1 MERTIRPLVGA
12 RIELALDLAAQSG
25 AVRVDSAQLEQAVVN
40 LVMNA
45 RDAMPGG
52 GRLHIATRNVVVD
65 EAFARE
71 HAPMRPGRYTTLAVR
86 DTGVGMDEETQSH
99 LFEPFFTTKPG
110 RHGAGLGL
118 ATTYGIVKQSGGY
131 IWTESAPG
139 AGATFTIYLPWHE
152 PVGAAAVPA
161 WDSVGAARG
170 AGAAV
175 AGVDVDA
182 AVG

>member
-1 MERTIRPLVGA
+1 
-12 RIELALDLAAQSG
+12 
-25 AVRVDSAQLEQAVVN
+25 
-40 LVMNA
+40 
-45 RDAMPGG
+45 
-52 GRLHIATRNVVVD
+52 
-65 EAFARE
+65 
-71 HAPMRPGRYTTLAVR
+71 

-152 PVGAAAVPA
+152 PLVAAVPPPPESA
-161 WDSVGAARG
+161 GAARARDG
-170 AGAAV
+170 LLDEGAAFV
-175 AGVDVDA
+175 RKPFESGLLLQTVRRALDTTEQMTPA
-182 AVG
+182 